1 MADFYTYRSEVAGK
15 RRKRKLF
22 LALIVLLALLCAGA
36 GLYWF
41 SDNGTPA
48 PQEADSAAAQ
58 PTATAESTMAPTAA
72 PTQQPIAEPQRL
84 VQSVD
89 TAVWDKSESV
99 AQTIDTEFLNTDHRM
114 VAVPMLGTV
123 TKDYFNTV
131 TFAGDSIASGL
142 GIYDTGYHN
151 AHYATYVSAGVQT
164 FVNNVSVKNA
174 VTGAT
179 ETPMET
185 IAASQPDY
193 LYILVG
199 TNNLVVQGSEDSFI
213 AYYERLIDMLREQL
227 NPRRYSLYSGHPR
240 CAGDGRR
247 VKPGLD
253 NQRIA
258 TVNDLLANMALRKGC
273 YYVNIREALTNT
285 ADGSQI
291 DEYATKDGV
300 HFNAAGYHA
309 WAEYLATHTVWNRRS
324 VYSGENP
331 LLYLR
336 RIKKC
341 FVQIPCRV

>member
-1 MADFYTYRSEVAGK
+1 M
-15 RRKRKLF
+15 
-22 LALIVLLALLCAGA
+22 
-36 GLYWF
+36 
-41 SDNGTPA
+41 
-48 PQEADSAAAQ
+48 
-58 PTATAESTMAPTAA
+58 
-72 PTQQPIAEPQRL
+72 
-84 VQSVD
+84 
-89 TAVWDKSESV
+89 
-99 AQTIDTEFLNTDHRM
+99 
-114 VAVPMLGTV
+114 
-123 TKDYFNTV
+123 

-185 IAASQPDY
+185 IAVSQQDY
-193 LYILVG
+193 LLILVG
-199 TNNLVVQGSEDSFI
+199 TDNLAVNPGVILYIQAIPGVQETVVAS
-213 AYYERLIDMLREQL
+213 
-227 NPRRYSLYSGHPR
+227 
-240 CAGDGRR
+240 
-247 VKPGLD
+247 KPGLD

-291 DEYATKDGV
+291 DDYATKDGV

-331 LLYLR
+331 YY
-336 RIKKC
+336 IYGA
-341 FVQIPCRV
+341 